1 MNPKG
6 IQTMNSDF
14 LPKAEMAQAA
24 WGDNFST
31 VAAAN
36 VVPLHF
42 TPTELGPFDSALAA
56 YKASITNVESLKGQL
71 RAAMQTKKAA
81 QSLFVAKARQMNL
94 RVQGTAGVLDSL
106 KSQLGLLVR
115 AAPVKRPA
123 TTPQELMA
131 SGFETGVNSLKWKT
145 GSGGPGA
152 TYCIE
157 AQFGTASAWTIVGM
171 TTAARFEHTG
181 QTPGN
186 RIAYRVR
193 ACKADQFSSYSNE
206 AVVYADLPSVGLTL
220 LKAA

>member
-1 MNPKG
+1 
-6 IQTMNSDF
+6 MNSNF
-14 LPKAEMAQAA
+14 LPDSEAGQTA
-24 WGDNFST
+24 WGDNFSA
-31 VAAAN
+31 VAAVNLVA
-36 VVPLHF
+36 LHMSAAD
-42 TPTELGPFDSALAA
+42 LGPFDSALTA

-71 RAAMQTKKAA
+71 RAAMQTKWTA
-81 QSLFVAKARQMNL
+81 QGFFVSRARQMNL

-115 AAPVKRPA
+115 APPTRRPA

-131 SGFETGVNSLKWKT
+131 SGSETGVNSLKWKT
-145 GSGGPGA
+145 GSGGRGA

-157 AQFGTASAWTIVGM
+157 AQFGAGTTWTIVGM
-171 TTAARFEHTG
+171 TTASHFKHAG

-193 ACKADQFSSYSNE
+193 ACKADQFSAYSNE
-206 AVVYADLPSVGLTL
+206 AVVYAALPGVGLTL